1 MRTTAHSDTYAAA
14 VHRIKS
20 AYPAAYIVGKI
31 EQAGEGTMK
40 IRNSAEWEE
49 DGKDLN
55 TFVAVDELENR
66 LGKCR
71 VVPSYVGELI
81 PERPMEYKI
90 SVESAEPAIRQQLL
104 GTAFS
109 RAMML
114 ADRQDLDARIYAECR
129 PDDEQMLSLF
139 SSIGM
144 IDNDAL
150 IEMNRAV
157 VGGANLSSVPDGCI
171 FIVDDLSSQAERN
184 YFVERQTRLFGREN
198 AAAWTEELL
207 KKQGMRRLLLANREG
222 LVGEAVCYIGE
233 DGCGV
238 IEEVYT
244 VPAWRRRGVATF
256 LMEEARR
263 YFFENGLNRC
273 RLNVRIKMTA
283 MTRTAASLGYRRSNI
298 ILRLPGSNLDAPKV
312 KRRK

>member
-1 MRTTAHSDTYAAA
+1 MR
-14 VHRIKS
+14 
-20 AYPAAYIVGKI
+20 
-31 EQAGEGTMK
+31 

-49 DGKDLN
+49 GGKDLN

-81 PERPMEYKI
+81 PDRPMEYKI
-90 SVESAEPAIRQQLL
+90 SVKSDDPAVRQQLL

-114 ADRQDLDARIYAECR
+114 ADRQGINARVYAECR
-129 PDDEQMLSLF
+129 TDDEQMLALF

-150 IEMNRAV
+150 IEMKRAV
-157 VGGANLSSVPDGCI
+157 VGGSNLSSVPEGCI

-198 AAAWTEELL
+198 AAVWTEELL
-207 KKQGMRRLLLANREG
+207 QKQGMRRLLLANREG

-256 LMEEARR
+256 LMEEVRR
-263 YFFENGLNRC
+263 YFFENGLSEC
-273 RLNVRIKMTA
+273 RLNVRVKMTA
-283 MTRTAASLGYRRSNI
+283 MMRTAAALGYRRSKVI
-298 ILRLPGSNLDAPKV
+298 ARLPGCDLDAPKP
-312 KRRK
+312 KRRR

>member
-1 MRTTAHSDTYAAA
+1 
-14 VHRIKS
+14 
-20 AYPAAYIVGKI
+20 
-31 EQAGEGTMK
+31 MK

-49 DGKDLN
+49 GGKDLN

-90 SVESAEPAIRQQLL
+90 SVESDDPVIRQQLL

-114 ADRQDLDARIYAECR
+114 ADKQGLNARVYAECR
-129 PDDEQMLSLF
+129 SDDEEMLSLF
-139 SSIGM
+139 STIGM

-157 VGGANLSSVPDGCI
+157 VGGSNLSSVPEGCI

-198 AAAWTEELL
+198 AAAWVDELL
-207 KKQGMRRLLLANREG
+207 RKKGMRRLLLANREG
-222 LVGEAVCYIGE
+222 LVGETVCYIGA

-263 YFFENGLNRC
+263 YFFQCGLSGC
-273 RLNVRIKMTA
+273 RLNVRIKMTS
-283 MTRTAASLGYRRSNI
+283 MMRTAAALGYRRSNVI
-298 ILRLPGSNLDAPKV
+298 MRLPGCDLDAPKP
-312 KRRK
+312 KRRR